1 MLKENF
7 QSKPHFTLLGFQ
19 PLSREGPQ
27 RHFDV
32 NRRAVEWVKFGR
44 DSLVVVSSP
53 THLPFSPRTSLVA
66 YFSFIS
72 LIAPHSCSIK
82 HPPANLWIL
91 MTHGNELP
99 CGNAIRRLAGRST
112 EPPRHPRHPSRH
124 LWYDELSTEICP
136 QNLCWNFVRGLLG
149 AAGASQWQVRYFN
162 LSGVYRRFTLFW
174 KGWRGGKQLI
184 HKCFCCLNVKIEPD
198 WTGFQ

>member
-1 MLKENF
+1 M
-7 QSKPHFTLLGFQ
+7 
-19 PLSREGPQ
+19 SREGPQ

-32 NRRAVEWVKFGR
+32 NRRAAEWVKFGR

-53 THLPFSPRTSLVA
+53 THLPFSPRASLVA

-112 EPPRHPRHPSRH
+112 VPPPPPPLIWWTLHR
-124 LWYDELSTEICP
+124 
-136 QNLCWNFVRGLLG
+136 
-149 AAGASQWQVRYFN
+149 N
-162 LSGVYRRFTLFW
+162 LSPEFMLELCSGVTRCGRWDTLISPGCKLSEIYAVL
-174 KGWRGGKQLI
+174 KGVAWRKTVDSQVFVLFE
-184 HKCFCCLNVKIEPD
+184 CQD
-198 WTGFQ
+198 WTRLNWIPVKLVCW

>member
-7 QSKPHFTLLGFQ
+7 ESKPHFTLLGFQ

-32 NRRAVEWVKFGR
+32 NRRAAEWVKFGR

-53 THLPFSPRTSLVA
+53 THLPFSPRASLVA

-112 EPPRHPRHPSRH
+112 VPPPPPLPPPLIWWTLHR
-124 LWYDELSTEICP
+124 
-136 QNLCWNFVRGLLG
+136 
-149 AAGASQWQVRYFN
+149 N
-162 LSGVYRRFTLFW
+162 LSPEFMLELCSGVTRC
-174 KGWRGGKQLI
+174 GRG
-184 HKCFCCLNVKIEPD
+184 FNVTSEIL
-198 WTGFQ
+198 